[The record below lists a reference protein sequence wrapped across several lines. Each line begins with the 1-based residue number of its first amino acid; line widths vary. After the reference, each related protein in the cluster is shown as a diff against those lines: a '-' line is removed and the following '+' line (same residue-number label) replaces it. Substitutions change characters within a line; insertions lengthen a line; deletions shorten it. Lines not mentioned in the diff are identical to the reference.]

1 MVGSLVGVTQ
11 KVTPLLQKPTVQLGE
26 VDLCDPLPT
35 LYWLVWDMVFCRPIK
50 ASIAAVDQDCNVYTM
65 LRWHFASQCSL
76 SSLPAFLSF
85 HLLSLY
91 LLPLPLLPS
100 SPLYST
106 LLSFFEEDFFY
117 FISIWWVFCLHICL
131 CTMWIQCPWSSEEM
145 IRFSVTKVT
154 NGCVLLLGFLESNL
168 GPIQEHEMVLNF

>member
-1 MVGSLVGVTQ
+1 MGSIVGVTQ

-35 LYWLVWDMVFCRPIK
+35 LYWLVWGIVFCRPNK
-50 ASIAAVDQDCNVYTM
+50 ASIAAMDQDCNVYTM
-65 LRWHFASQCSL
+65 LRWHFVSQCSL
-76 SSLPAFLSF
+76 SSFPT
-85 HLLSLY
+85 LLSSPFICSPCISSPCLFF
-91 LLPLPLLPS
+91 PPLL
-100 SPLYST
+100 ST